1 MKGTSW
7 HERVIWILDLLYRLP
22 NRQFRCGLGFFVSV
36 ASLFILVFLK
46 NYCIFI
52 YNTHVDFSFP
62 LPYKPLSYFDCFF
75 YNIISSCCFVD
86 IISLSLSTLIVF
98 FAVLVFWKYLFYFYL
113 TSRITKRRNERGRG
127 REIFDLLVYLVHSP
141 DGLNGWNWANL
152 KPGASF

>member
-36 ASLFILVFLK
+36 ASLFTVFLK

-62 LPYKPLSYFDCFF
+62 LPYKPLSYSDCFF

-98 FAVLVFWKYLFYFYL
+98 FFAVLVFL
-113 TSRITKRRNERGRG
+113 
-127 REIFDLLVYLVHSP
+127 EIFILFLLNKQSY
-141 DGLNGWNWANL
+141 
-152 KPGASF
+152 KEKE